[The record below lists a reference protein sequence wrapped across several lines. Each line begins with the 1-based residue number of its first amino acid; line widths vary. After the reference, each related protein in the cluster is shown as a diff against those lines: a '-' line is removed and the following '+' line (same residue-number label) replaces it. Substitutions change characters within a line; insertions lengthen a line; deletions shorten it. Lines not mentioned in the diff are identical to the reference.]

1 MPRRFNYVELR
12 SVRIDTQNQVGL
24 LHSQI
29 ESQKKPRVGENMPDL
44 RLYIPKAL
52 VFQRLVKSAI
62 SAANNIDQGT
72 EINDAHAFALLE
84 FFEFLAPEQLTPL
97 MGPGLAAEISAIIES
112 EFSWAALS
120 ERTPVQNLLCTQ
132 PGSPQR

>member
-1 MPRRFNYVELR
+1 
-12 SVRIDTQNQVGL
+12 
-24 LHSQI
+24 
-29 ESQKKPRVGENMPDL
+29 MPDL
-44 RLYIPKAL
+44 SLYVPKAF

-84 FFEFLAPEQLTPL
+84 FLEFLAPEQLTPL

-120 ERTPVQNLLCTQ
+120 ERTPVQNLLCTHAWITPALSHFWISRCPYFPLHKHKKSQ
-132 PGSPQR
+132 